1 MRRRSAEERQ
11 SGTPGTTDPVGHNA
25 GTGDMADQPSS
36 TGTGATST
44 GSAATG
50 STGAGTGYERERG
63 AHRGR
68 GYEEREY
75 EGGISPASV
84 GGMLLAAVLMIFSG
98 LIAFFDGIVGII
110 HGTFFPRVSNYAF
123 AIGPTGRGIVNLILG
138 ALIFAAGVSLLLG
151 MLWARVVGIL
161 LAVLI
166 GIYNFLILPWYPIW
180 AIILIALNVYIIWA
194 LARGGR
200 GTRRAY

>member
-1 MRRRSAEERQ
+1 MSSAQERPA
-11 SGTPGTTDPVGHNA
+11 GRAGTTDPTGSNA
-25 GTGDMADQPSS
+25 GTGPGDMADRPAS
-36 TGTGATST
+36 TSTGATST
-44 GSAATG
+44 GTSG
-50 STGAGTGYERERG
+50 SQRVG
-63 AHRGR
+63 AHRGP
-68 GYEEREY
+68 GYGDTEY
-75 EGGISPASV
+75 EGGVSPASI

-98 LIAFFDGIVGII
+98 LVTFFDGIVGIV
-110 HGTFFPRVSNYAF
+110 HGTFFPTVHNYAF
-123 AIGPTGRGIVNLILG
+123 TIGPTGRGIVNLVLG

-180 AIILIALNVYIIWA
+180 SIILIALNVYIIWA

-200 GTRRAY
+200 GTTRVT